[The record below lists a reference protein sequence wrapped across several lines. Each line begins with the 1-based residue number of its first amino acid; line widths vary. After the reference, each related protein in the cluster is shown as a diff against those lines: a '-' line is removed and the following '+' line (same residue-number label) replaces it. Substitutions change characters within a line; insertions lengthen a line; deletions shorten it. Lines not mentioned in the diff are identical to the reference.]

1 MKGRSPLSRQSPF
14 VIALIYSMKVRH
26 MLALAGNPWCRIIHG
41 LHEQAKIILMA
52 LETGFLLL
60 NSVRD
65 EFILRMRKQG
75 KEQNLWSRCALVCVI
90 YLGLYFFFGYSFKR
104 ERDPIFMKYWRL
116 AM

>member
-26 MLALAGNPWCRIIHG
+26 MLALVGNPWCRIIYS

-60 NSVRD
+60 T
-65 EFILRMRKQG
+65 
-75 KEQNLWSRCALVCVI
+75 LVCVV
-90 YLGLYFFFGYSFKR
+90 YLGLYFFW
-104 ERDPIFMKYWRL
+104 IFIQKGTGSNFYEVL
-116 AM
+116 AFSHVDFSP